1 MHKLEKV
8 VSHEMDIFYFSPGN
22 ARMTHHP
29 LKKHIADSWSVS
41 WPMIL
46 IMVFEFLINLTDVYI
61 AGRLGTR
68 YQATV
73 GFVTQ
78 VYFVF
83 IVIGNALTVGTVS
96 VVSRLHTSGKKED
109 LKSTIFSIS
118 VTVAGAVLLLGVAG
132 LFLTP
137 YFLRFLNVPEALK
150 TLGAPLLA
158 IYALGLGFHYI
169 LINTNGILRATGRIR
184 HSLITMLLA
193 CVINI
198 GLNVLLV
205 FFTPL
210 GYIGIA
216 LSTALA
222 AAAGAAVNTAW
233 IYPRIRGLRK
243 LSRERLRSIFSI
255 SWPFGVLQLA
265 WQTGSTLLFLILSE
279 LPAHRVEILAGFTN
293 GQRVEAAIYLPAFAF
308 SMASAVVV
316 GNFLGEGRKRDAF
329 RGGLV
334 TASLGVVFI
343 TALTVAV
350 VINSGAL
357 FALLNDSKAVMA
369 ESSRY
374 IYAVM
379 WSEPV
384 MAWAVVMNGAL
395 NGAGDTKGVMA
406 IVASSMWLVR
416 LPLAYLLGIALGMG
430 PLAIWWCMNLSI
442 CFHAVFITIRYVR
455 GRWVHS

>member
-1 MHKLEKV
+1 
-8 VSHEMDIFYFSPGN
+8 
-22 ARMTHHP
+22 MTYHP
-29 LKKHIADSWSVS
+29 IKKQIADSWSVS

-96 VVSRLHTSGKKED
+96 VISRLYAAGKKEE
-109 LKSTIFSIS
+109 LASSIFSIII
-118 VTVAGAVLLLGVAG
+118 TVAAAG
-132 LFLTP
+132 LVLGLGGVIMTP
-137 YFLRFLNVPEALK
+137 IFIKFLNVPEAIK
-150 TLGAPLLA
+150 TLGTPLLI

-198 GLNVLLV
+198 GLNVFLV

-222 AAAGAAVNTAW
+222 VAAGAAINTAW
-233 IYPRIRGLRK
+233 IYPRIRGIRK
-243 LSRERLRSIFSI
+243 LSMERLRSIFTI
-255 SWPFGVLQLA
+255 SWPFGILQIA
-265 WQTGSTLLFLILSE
+265 WQTGSTVLFLILSE
-279 LPAHRVEILAGFTN
+279 LPTRRVEILAGFAN
-293 GQRVEAAIYLPAFAF
+293 GQRIESAIFLPAFAF
-308 SMASAVVV
+308 SMANAVVV
-316 GNFLGEGRKRDAF
+316 GNFLGEGKKRDAF

-334 TASLGVVFI
+334 TAAIAVAFI

-350 VINSGAL
+350 VLNSGAL
-357 FALLNDSKAVMA
+357 FAILTDNGAVRE
-369 ESSRY
+369 ESARY
-374 IYAVM
+374 LYAVM

-384 MAWAVVMNGAL
+384 MAWAVVMSGAL

-406 IVASSMWLVR
+406 IVASSMWLIR
-416 LPLAYLLGIALGMG
+416 LPLAYLMGIATGMG

-442 CFHAVFITIRYVR
+442 LFHAIFVTIRYVR